1 MAALDHS
8 GLPGLGRQWSMPTL
22 IEIVPAQP
30 SWRTDFE
37 TLKIAVLR
45 SAPAGSRVH
54 HIGSTAVPGLAAKD
68 IIDIQLTVEKL
79 DSVDD
84 GALATEGFEAI
95 PGLADHCPPGLQLDE
110 TELKKRLYRSGGRPA
125 NLHVRESGRFNQ
137 RYALLCRDYLRTH
150 PVAAGAYVLIKERL
164 ARRAPA
170 DPAAYYEIKD
180 PVFDIILAGAN
191 EWAARTAWSE
201 PPAD

>member
-1 MAALDHS
+1 
-8 GLPGLGRQWSMPTL
+8 MPTL

-37 TLKIAVLR
+37 TLKIAILR
-45 SAPAGSRVH
+45 AAPAGSRVH

-79 DSVDD
+79 DSVND
-84 GALATEGFEAI
+84 GALATEGFERI
-95 PGLADHCPPGLQLDE
+95 RGLADHCPPGIDE
-110 TELKKRLYRSGGRPA
+110 TELKKRFYESRGRPA
-125 NLHVRESGRFNQ
+125 NPHVREGGRFNQ

-150 PVAAGAYVLIKERL
+150 PVAAGAYLLIKERL
-164 ARRAPA
+164 ASRAPS
-170 DPAAYYEIKD
+170 DEDAYYEIKD
-180 PVFDIILAGAN
+180 PVFDIIMAGAS

-201 PPAD
+201 PPPD

>member
-1 MAALDHS
+1 
-8 GLPGLGRQWSMPTL
+8 MPTL

-45 SAPAGSRVH
+45 AAPAGSRVH

-84 GALATEGFEAI
+84 GALATEGFKRI
-95 PGLADHCPPGLQLDE
+95 RGLADHCPPGLQLE
-110 TELKKRLYRSGGRPA
+110 HFH
-125 NLHVRESGRFNQ
+125 NESR
-137 RYALLCRDYLRTH
+137 
-150 PVAAGAYVLIKERL
+150 
-164 ARRAPA
+164 
-170 DPAAYYEIKD
+170 
-180 PVFDIILAGAN
+180 
-191 EWAARTAWSE
+191 
-201 PPAD
+201 